1 MANLVYQN
9 EEAALDWLSSTGD
22 EVITLTSLGVGAGRQ
37 GALHDFGVAARA
49 QEFVW
54 RAWVIFATAP
64 VVGEVVRLYLKTSD
78 GSHPDNDDGDT
89 EGDNDAAVSAE
100 DKLKNLTFIGNI
112 IVDEASAT
120 PEHVASGVISIPERY
135 AGPVFWNATADAL
148 SATALDHGFSLT
160 PVPMEV
166 Q

>member
-9 EEAALDWLSSTGD
+9 EETAITWLSSTGTN
-22 EVITLTSLGVGAGRQ
+22 VITLTSLGASGNGRQ
-37 GALHDFGVAARA
+37 GALDDFGTGARA
-49 QEFVW
+49 LEYVW

-64 VVGEVVRLYLKTSD
+64 VVGEVIRIYLKTSD
-78 GSHPDNDDGDT
+78 GSHPDNDDGT
-89 EGDNDAAVSAE
+89 GDAAVSAE

-120 PEHVASGVISIPERY
+120 PEHVASGVIAIPERHC
-135 AGPVFWNATADAL
+135 APVFWNATADAL